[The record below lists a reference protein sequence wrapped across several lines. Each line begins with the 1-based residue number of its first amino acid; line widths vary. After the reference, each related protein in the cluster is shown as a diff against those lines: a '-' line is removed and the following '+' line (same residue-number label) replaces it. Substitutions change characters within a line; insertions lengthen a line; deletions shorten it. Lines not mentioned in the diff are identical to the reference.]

1 MMKYCDDMSLRG
13 GAERRQ
19 SNLLADMGI
28 ASPLEPA
35 ASAARQSARNDMWT
49 MEITSTDKYCL
60 VMKSHETPCQC
71 PLHHHT

>member
-13 GAERRQ
+13 GAERRR

-28 ASPLEPA
+28 ASPPA
-35 ASAARQSARNDMWT
+35 AARNDMWT
-49 MEITSTDKYCL
+49 MEITSTDEYCL